1 MTTLVRRMLTVLVPA
16 ALVLLLASPAW
27 PTAQIPERIVYE
39 GTEGFL
45 FTDPLE
51 TLFHQRQSPP
61 GIRRA
66 PHGLLAG
73 LRRHMGDQGGHPVP
87 LGHQGMDEKR
97 GRQGRPRRVREGL
110 PRKVK
115 TPEGRVV
122 HGNPAH
128 PPGQADPI
136 RPHGLPDRFTSTMCS
151 CVSRRERSSTGRWS
165 TTGTRCHQS
174 PGTVQSGS
182 VRTSR

>member
-45 FTDPLE
+45 FTEPAGDV
-51 TLFHQRQSPP
+51 FHQGQPPP

-73 LRRHMGDQGGHPVP
+73 LRRRVGNQGGHPVP
-87 LGHQGMDEKR
+87 HGHQGLDE
-97 GRQGRPRRVREGL
+97 GRPGASAAPVAFE
-110 PRKVK
+110 KVF
-115 TPEGRVV
+115 
-122 HGNPAH
+122 
-128 PPGQADPI
+128 PGKAKP
-136 RPHGLPDRFTSTMCS
+136 LKAEWF
-151 CVSRRERSSTGRWS
+151 
-165 TTGTRCHQS
+165 TGTLRIPQGKPIQYVHMGYQ
-174 PGTVQSGS
+174 TVYEVDVFLTIEAGKVIDRQTIDNRNKVPADVPAPLRIG
-182 VRTSR
+182 